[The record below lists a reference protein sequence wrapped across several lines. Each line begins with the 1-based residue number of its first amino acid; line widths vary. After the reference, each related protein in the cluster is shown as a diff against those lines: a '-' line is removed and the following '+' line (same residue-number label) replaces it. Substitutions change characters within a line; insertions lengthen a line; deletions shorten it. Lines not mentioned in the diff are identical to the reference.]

1 MGYRHY
7 FYSIPKAE
15 IEEIKK
21 CKSNDDFCEFC
32 IAHNYEVD
40 DFGDNDKF
48 VPVYELGKEI
58 YNFGKYVDWAFELQE
73 KNESIFGDAE
83 LKRQYDDYSPVIC
96 TQEDFLFVIDEY
108 KKKIINYYKGL
119 LQEDKSHRL
128 TNEQRWKG
136 HLENQLL
143 EWENAFGFSAVN
155 TDLSKSFI
163 TDSWL
168 YEYSI
173 FELVRQYKTFDFENN
188 ALVLIGW

>member
-7 FYSIPKAE
+7 FYSIPKIE
-15 IEEIKK
+15 IEEIKR
-21 CKSNDDFCEFC
+21 CKSNDDFCKFC

-48 VPVYELGKEI
+48 VPVYKLGKEI
-58 YNFGKYVDWAFELQE
+58 CEFGRLVDWAFKMQE

-83 LKRQYDDYSPVIC
+83 LKQQYDDYSPVIC

-128 TNEQRWKG
+128 TNEQRWKR
-136 HLENQLL
+136 HLEDQLL
-143 EWENAFGFSAVN
+143 EWENEFGFSAVN

-163 TDSWL
+163 TNSRL